1 MIAASVRKAAISDR
15 FCTEP
20 AIMKLSAILGLGLGL
35 LDLLLGRRLD
45 G

>member
-1 MIAASVRKAAISDR
+1 MIAASVRKAARSGR

-20 AIMKLSAILGLGLGL
+20 AIMKLSAILGLGL
-35 LDLLLGRRLD
+35 LDLVLGRRLD